1 LAGLYNAVKEHPLPA
16 TPGYANVLNLL
27 GILYYLDPDVLMNAF
42 V

>member
-1 LAGLYNAVKEHPLPA
+1 LVGLYNAVKEHLLPA

-27 GILYYLDPDVLMNAF
+27 GVLYYLDPDVLANAF